1 MEFDIIELTAK
12 HKPEVLALIATDDL
26 RPEDILSEGTRYWG
40 AFSGDHQ
47 LIGVIGCEYENEY
60 GLLRSALVLREYRG
74 CGIAAR
80 LTQTLLQ
87 AAREMGLKAVY
98 LFSTGAGD
106 YWKRQGFV
114 DTPVSEVVSL
124 LPGAYQVKL
133 FERLGWLPT
142 EAAYRYDFKREAL

>member
-1 MEFDIIELTAK
+1 MEYQIKTLTDK
-12 HKPEVLALIATDDL
+12 HKPEVMALIATDDL
-26 RPEDILSEGTRYWG
+26 RREDILAEGTHYWG
-40 AFSGDHQ
+40 AFSIDGA
-47 LIGVIGCEYENEY
+47 LVGVIGCEYENEY
-60 GLLRSALVLREYRG
+60 GLLRSALVHHEHRG
-74 CGIAAR
+74 HGIATR

-114 DTPVSEVVSL
+114 DTPVSEVTDRM
-124 LPGAYQVKL
+124 PGAYQVKL

-142 EAAYRYDFKREAL
+142 EVAYRYEL